1 MGDEDRS
8 GFLSLL
14 GTAVGESRVRC
25 LDHCLMGNHYHLVLE
40 VLAEPLGDVMRDV
53 LSVYAADFNDR
64 YGREG
69 HLFERRY
76 WAKCVD
82 SPRYLRELVRYI
94 AMNPV
99 RAGLCA
105 RPEDWP
111 WSGHRALMGLAP
123 AGITATDALLAHFGP
138 DQAAGRAN
146 YDAWISE
153 VRDARAVAIGAV
165 TVTIDRDRR
174 REAIR
179 AAHARGGSTQEI
191 AAAAGCSIRTIQRAV
206 GDKTL

>member
-53 LSVYAADFNDR
+53 LSVYAAGFNDR

-123 AGITATDALLAHFGP
+123 AGITATDALLAHFRSRP
-138 DQAAGRAN
+138 GRG
-146 YDAWISE
+146 
-153 VRDARAVAIGAV
+153 ARELRRLDLGSPRRKGGRNWRCHRH
-165 TVTIDRDRR
+165 DRP
-174 REAIR
+174 
-179 AAHARGGSTQEI
+179 
-191 AAAAGCSIRTIQRAV
+191 
-206 GDKTL
+206 